1 MVNGRFPSPI
11 RCSSN
16 WLLFLVRGSA
26 VQYHA
31 RVTPLPWFAALVL
44 FLQLPIPLYWFVLH
58 PLMGF
63 WRRHPKASY
72 VLGLLLSW
80 PPVTVCIIVFRR
92 ELFGS
97 ARPPVWRIV
106 VGFGFLLFELW
117 LFARLARDLGAARLV
132 GKAELSGT
140 GAIARHGIY
149 AHIRHPRYLGSWL
162 AILGACL
169 LVGTGVLW
177 TVAAVW
183 TALCCWRSPLRSA
196 RCTLGLERS
205 LKSMRAKY
213 RGLFQGAE
221 SSSAEGAR
229 ANRGG
234 WS

>member
-1 MVNGRFPSPI
+1 
-11 RCSSN
+11 
-16 WLLFLVRGSA
+16 
-26 VQYHA
+26 
-31 RVTPLPWFAALVL
+31 VTPLAWFAALVL

-72 VLGLLLSW
+72 VWGLLLSW

-117 LFARLARDLGAARLV
+117 LFARLVRDLGAARLV

-183 TALCCWRSPLRSA
+183 TALMLLA
-196 RCTLGLERS
+196 IALEERE
-205 LKSMRAKY
+205 MRARFGPEFEKY
-213 RGLFQGAE
+213 
-221 SSSAEGAR
+221 AR
-229 ANRGG
+229 EVPRFVPGRRKQQC
-234 WS
+234 